1 MKKTLLALAV
11 TSVYFPSFSS
21 IAADDKAQ
29 VDDVMVVTANRFEQ
43 LVTSV
48 LAPFNVV
55 TRQDIDKVQ
64 AKTLTEVISLLP
76 GVQVTQ
82 NGGRGQLA
90 SIMVRGT
97 NSDQVLVLVDG
108 IRMARSVAGSV
119 DFNQIPLTQVE
130 RIEFTRGARAALYGS
145 EAIGGV
151 INIITLTGT
160 DTLSKTK
167 LHLGVGSHNY
177 QEANASGA
185 YNIGDKTVLQLAAG
199 YESDDGYNVRPQPG
213 LNDGDKHGFD
223 SRNAS
228 LALHHQFN
236 NQLSGYVATRWYKNH
251 YQYDASGFD
260 SEVGDVVHKY
270 VQAET
275 EFNDYSAGLEYVQNS
290 YKSSLIL
297 DYQKQDNFDYV
308 DKTNVVNRQDQY
320 HQRNIQWHNQYQLL
334 STLSVSGGIDWR
346 QEQWADFTGFA
357 GDKERDNTGYYAVGL
372 WDYSP
377 VSIETSVRLDDN
389 QQYGTHSTYN
399 IAGGWYLNDNIQLR
413 ASYGTAFKAPN
424 LYQLYVKSRS
434 SWGETIGN
442 PNLKPETSKNIDISL
457 HADYDIGSLAVTVYQ
472 MRIDDLINY
481 TGGMPS
487 YENVSG
493 ESKIKGIEVEAD
505 FDTGIISHQLNFD
518 FKEPRDS
525 KGNQLIRRDKF
536 SFKWVGSASYG
547 DLDTAVTYQYHGK
560 RPDFG
565 SELPAYDT
573 WDLALTYWL
582 QPKLALKGRVA
593 NLLDEQYETAGG
605 YEMPGRT
612 YYTSINYQF

>member
-21 IAADDKAQ
+21 IAADDKTQA
-29 VDDVMVVTANRFEQ
+29 DDVMVVTANRFEQ
-43 LVTSV
+43 PVTSV

-167 LHLGVGSHNY
+167 LDLGVGSHNY

-472 MRIDDLINY
+472 MRIDDLITY
-481 TGGMPS
+481 TGVMPS

>member
-21 IAADDKAQ
+21 IAADDKTQA
-29 VDDVMVVTANRFEQ
+29 DDVMVVTANRFEQ
-43 LVTSV
+43 PVTSV

-167 LHLGVGSHNY
+167 LDLGVGSHNY

-320 HQRNIQWHNQYQLL
+320 HQRNIQWQNQYQLL

-472 MRIDDLINY
+472 MRIDDLITY